1 MHQVDRPPMPAF
13 ARQLPA
19 SSGESG
25 QDSGWEE
32 DGRTRR
38 PGAYSRS
45 AEDWDAF
52 MELGDSAHVHA
63 RGGMSAQSRAAIGEA
78 DATWRAK
85 FLWAARTALERLEKE
100 KHEAAFLRAAAQA
113 RTAAQEAQEAHQAA
127 QHQAELAKSREEQ
140 RNVKQAMEVEDLAQ
154 QLEDAKRR
162 NQELQEAAQAA
173 AAAEQKVRQEAR
185 QARSEAEAAA
195 LNARESEQIA
205 AQHAQE
211 VVNQA
216 ASLAELR
223 ARLGVQQHMAQV
235 QENAAQRALAIAGP
249 NASHAVAW
257 PGPPLEEPTAGG
269 RRKMKMGLDPGKAL
283 AFELHYDRPRLAWGS
298 VVMGLAVA
306 MFSYLMGRCSRHL
319 DGPPM
324 WYSFFAASLTFAT
337 LLGAFVGDYLYAG
350 MMEASF
356 DFQNLGSYPAV
367 DPSRQKGQ
375 QLMDAGR
382 VYFASGSKLDLAK
395 SMSFQNFEEYCV
407 VPIVKGDDELASYD
421 FWAVGVNCCDQ
432 RDAVFRC
439 GEFGNTHARSG
450 LRYMEEGNRQ
460 YFRLAVQQAE
470 AAFGIKANHP
480 LFFTWTQ
487 DPLAL
492 VTAKV
497 DTAWRLYG
505 VGVGVHFFTNLFV
518 VIVAL
523 MGFSRLGHF

>member
-1 MHQVDRPPMPAF
+1 MAMP
-13 ARQLPA
+13 
-19 SSGESG
+19 
-25 QDSGWEE
+25 
-32 DGRTRR
+32 
-38 PGAYSRS
+38 YST
-45 AEDWDAF
+45 F
-52 MELGDSAHVHA
+52 GP
-63 RGGMSAQSRAAIGEA
+63 
-78 DATWRAK
+78 
-85 FLWAARTALERLEKE
+85 
-100 KHEAAFLRAAAQA
+100 
-113 RTAAQEAQEAHQAA
+113 
-127 QHQAELAKSREEQ
+127 
-140 RNVKQAMEVEDLAQ
+140 
-154 QLEDAKRR
+154 DAKRD
-162 NQELQEAAQAA
+162 E
-173 AAAEQKVRQEAR
+173 KPT
-185 QARSEAEAAA
+185 
-195 LNARESEQIA
+195 
-205 AQHAQE
+205 
-211 VVNQA
+211 
-216 ASLAELR
+216 
-223 ARLGVQQHMAQV
+223 GQV
-235 QENAAQRALAIAGP
+235 FMPGKRKRFNALAIAL
-249 NASHAVAW
+249 NLLV
-257 PGPPLEEPTAGG
+257 PTCAFAFISW
-269 RRKMKMGLDPGKAL
+269 AL
-283 AFELHYDRPRLAWGS
+283 AFELHYDRPKLAWGS

-432 RDAVFRC
+432 RDGVFRC
-439 GEFGNTHARSG
+439 GEFSNTHARSG